1 MKKAI
6 LFLALLL
13 IPKIE
18 CKCETIPIQQI
29 EEVSCYGKPNYSFI
43 HTSEKI
49 VEYEFIGNFEL
60 TAYCPCSICSDGWG
74 WQTSTGTEC
83 LEGRTI
89 AVDPNEIPYG
99 SIVNIEGVGEFVAED
114 CGGAING
121 NRIDVFMT
129 DHSRCLDFGRFKA
142 EVYLKKE

>member
-6 LFLALLL
+6 LFSMLLTVL
-13 IPKIE
+13 CPAYD
-18 CKCETIPIQQI
+18 CRNETIPIPDKQL
-29 EEVSCYGKPNYSFI
+29 CAGKPKKAI
-43 HTSEKI
+43 CKTIER
-49 VEYEFIGNFEL
+49 VEVFEYLGDFEL
-60 TAYCPCSICSDGWG
+60 TAYCPCSSCSDGWG

-83 LEGRTI
+83 VEGRTI
-89 AVDPNEIPYG
+89 AVDPRKIPYG
-99 SIVNIEGVGEFVAED
+99 SIVRIKGIGEFVAED

-121 NRIDVFMT
+121 NRIDVFIA